1 MGMLQSLSAT
11 DIALT
16 GVRAQRTRMN
26 VIANNIA
33 NAETTRTPEGG
44 PFRRQLAVF
53 ESKQIGPTLKPER
66 FGVRVK
72 EIAHDTSPF
81 EEVFD
86 PTHPDAN
93 ADGIVQYPNVNLSI
107 EMINLVSAQRAYEA
121 NVNVMLSWRAMND
134 KALEII
140 RQ

>member
-33 NAETTRTPEGG
+33 NVETTRTADGG
-44 PFRRQLAVF
+44 PFRRELAVF
-53 ESKQIGPTLKPER
+53 ESKQIGPMLKPER

-72 EIAHDTSPF
+72 EIIHDDSPF
-81 EEVFD
+81 VEVFD

-93 ADGIVQYPNVNLSI
+93 GEGIVMYPNVNLAV
-107 EMINLVSAQRAYEA
+107 EMVNLVSAQRAYEA
-121 NVNVMLSWRAMND
+121 NINVMLSWRAMAD

>member
-1 MGMLQSLSAT
+1 MLQSLSAT

-44 PFRRQLAVF
+44 PFRRELAVF
-53 ESKQIGPTLKPER
+53 ESKQIGPMLKPER

-72 EIAHDTSPF
+72 EIVHDDSPF
-81 EEVFD
+81 VEVFD

-93 ADGIVQYPNVNLSI
+93 GDGIVQFPNVNLAV

-121 NVNVMLSWRAMND
+121 NINVMLSWRAMTD

>member
-1 MGMLQSLSAT
+1 MLQSLSAT
-11 DIALT
+11 EIALT

-53 ESKQIGPTLKPER
+53 ESKQIGPMLKPER

-81 EEVFD
+81 VEVFD
-86 PTHPDAN
+86 PSHPDAN
-93 ADGIVQYPNVNLSI
+93 AGGIVQFPNVNLAV

-121 NVNVMLSWRAMND
+121 NINVMLSWRSMTD

>member
-1 MGMLQSLSAT
+1 
-11 DIALT
+11 
-16 GVRAQRTRMN
+16 V
-26 VIANNIA
+26 
-33 NAETTRTPEGG
+33 GG
-44 PFRRQLAVF
+44 PFRRELAVF
-53 ESKQIGPTLKPER
+53 ESKQIGPMLKPER

-72 EIAHDTSPF
+72 EIVHDDSPF
-81 EEVFD
+81 VEVFD

-93 ADGIVQYPNVNLSI
+93 GDGIVQFPNVNLAV

-121 NVNVMLSWRAMND
+121 NINVMLSWRAMTD

>member
-1 MGMLQSLSAT
+1 MLQSLSAT

-16 GVRAQRTRMN
+16 GVRAQRARMN

-33 NAETTRTPEGG
+33 NVETTRTPEGG

-53 ESKQIGPTLKPER
+53 ESKQIGPMLKPER

-72 EIAHDTSPF
+72 EIVHDDSPF
-81 EEVFD
+81 VEVFD

-93 ADGIVQYPNVNLSI
+93 GEGIVQFPNVNLAV
-107 EMINLVSAQRAYEA
+107 EMVNLVSAQRAYEA
-121 NVNVMLSWRAMND
+121 NINVMLSWRAMAD